1 MVPGGRLPKTPPEAW
16 AAAASHLVVMPAYRF
31 AFGAFALALVVAA
44 ACWLTAATAARADS
58 NPAKTYGAAWNP
70 PVGEWLPD
78 PEAGFDAWSKKQA
91 IVIKGYDYFVCGSSA
106 KPTLPTHD
114 FQYAGSVC
122 APLKHG
128 TAYVYGT
135 AEPIRGSVVYD
146 RAHAV
151 VLFYKGCCAW
161 RGFALDAN
169 VAPPPKPVSNADL
182 SGVHTMRGVA
192 LGMTQKQLVHIY
204 GAAAPHP
211 AKGQPGL
218 TTISY
223 TTMTGG
229 PNGGG
234 EPCGQF
240 QSFTFK
246 ADKLVSIELLAGC

>member
-1 MVPGGRLPKTPPEAW
+1 MVPGGRLPKTSPEAR
-16 AAAASHLVVMPAYRF
+16 ASVASHLAGMPAYRF
-31 AFGAFALALVVAA
+31 ALGAPLLALVVAA
-44 ACWLTAATAARADS
+44 WGLVAAPAGADS
-58 NPAKTYGAAWNP
+58 NPAKAYGAAWSP
-70 PVGEWLPD
+70 PIGEWLPD

-106 KPTLPTHD
+106 KPALPTHD
-114 FQYAGSVC
+114 FHYPGSVC
-122 APLKHG
+122 APLKNG
-128 TAYVYGT
+128 TAFVYGT
-135 AEPIRGSVVYD
+135 AEPIKGNVVYD
-146 RAHAV
+146 RAHAI
-151 VLFYKGCCAW
+151 VLFDKGCCAW
-161 RGFALDAN
+161 RGFALMAN
-169 VAPPPKPVSNADL
+169 VKAPPKPVSDADL
-182 SGVHTMRGVA
+182 SGVRTMRGVT
-192 LGMTQKQLVHIY
+192 LGMTQKQIAHIY

-246 ADKLVSIELLAGC
+246 ADKLVSIELLTGC